1 MEAVAMY
8 EFTASGEDELS
19 FRKGDVLKILSSD
32 DNWYKAELQSCE
44 GYVPKNYVDL
54 QSPRWYCENISRA
67 EAEGLLMSRHFG
79 SFIIRASQTAK
90 GEFSISVR
98 HEVDV
103 QHFKVMRDSRGNYY
117 LWTEKFKSLNKL
129 VEFYKT
135 SSISRQKQIYL
146 REDEW
151 EQQEKPLEKS
161 LRVSPR
167 AVGGATADKQ
177 APPTLQRSYVAP
189 EKSRYVEQSQECHKV
204 QPDSTRHRSRE
215 LPVPVE
221 STGAAPGN
229 RRTTD
234 PPLRQQ
240 HMHLVQALYDF
251 KAAEPDELGFHTRDI
266 IEVLDS
272 SDASWW
278 LGRLRGQVGLFPS
291 NYVTST
297 DL

>member
-54 QSPRWYCENISRA
+54 QSP
-67 EAEGLLMSRHFG
+67 
-79 SFIIRASQTAK
+79 
-90 GEFSISVR
+90 R